1 MFFEVRTDCKE
12 YIQIN
17 DNNIGT
23 YSSQLA
29 TSYFIG
35 NHEPISENQNKQYT
49 INTKQIIHNWSENY
63 VNKSS
68 ICYT

>member
-29 TSYFIG
+29 TSYFTG
-35 NHEPISENQNKQYT
+35 NSMNQSAKTKTN
-49 INTKQIIHNWSENY
+49 NTQ
-63 VNKSS
+63 
-68 ICYT
+68 